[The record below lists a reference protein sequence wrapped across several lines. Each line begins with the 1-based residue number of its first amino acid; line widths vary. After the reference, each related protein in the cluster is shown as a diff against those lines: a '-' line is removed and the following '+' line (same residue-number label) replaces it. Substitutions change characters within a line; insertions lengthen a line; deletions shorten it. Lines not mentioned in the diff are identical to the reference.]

1 MLSNTQTIYS
11 NGSAGP
17 IGLISANEN
26 SLTTVSNSWSA
37 NMSDDD
43 IKALNASLKVNKEE
57 F

>member
-11 NGSAGP
+11 NGSAYP
-17 IGLISANEN
+17 ISLISANEN